1 MDFPQNR
8 HITII
13 HMRIF
18 IKLFT
23 TLVQPENLFYAWEEF
38 KRDKG
43 RKEDVLAFEK
53 NLESEIFKLYRELK
67 TGSYK
72 HSGYED
78 FFISDPKRRH
88 IHKAIVRDRVLHH
101 AIMNILYPLYDK
113 TFIDNSFSCRV
124 GKGNHKGVQ
133 ALRTMIA
140 KSSKNNTKTVY
151 ILKCDVEKFFD
162 SVHHEIL
169 IGILKERIK
178 DENLMSLLIEVIES
192 FTSDRSTLFDRVGL
206 PIGNLTSQLFANIY
220 MDRFDQYMKHV
231 LKVKYYARYTD
242 DFVVVSHD
250 REYLVS
256 LISDISK
263 FLNEQLRLGIHPK
276 KITIRKY
283 THGVDFLGYV
293 AFPNYMR
300 VRKRTMKRILRRI
313 KEKMA
318 LYKSGSLEREKLDA
332 TLFSYLGVLSHANTY
347 RFSEKLKND
356 YFLSVNNPD

>member
-1 MDFPQNR
+1 
-8 HITII
+8 
-13 HMRIF
+13 MRIF
-18 IKLFT
+18 IKLFN

-67 TGSYK
+67 TCTYK
-72 HSGYED
+72 HSGYES

-101 AIMNILYPLYDK
+101 AIMNTLYPLYDK
-113 TFIDNSFSCRV
+113 TFIDYSFSCRV
-124 GKGNHKGVQ
+124 GKGTHKGVQ
-133 ALRTMIA
+133 ALRQMIA
-140 KSSKNNTKTVY
+140 KASNNNTRTVY

-169 IGILKERIK
+169 ITILKQRIK
-178 DENLMSLLIEVIES
+178 DDQLMDLLIEVIES
-192 FTSDRSTLFDRVGL
+192 FTSERSTLFDRVGL

-220 MDRFDQYMKHV
+220 MDKFDQHMKHT

-242 DFVVVSHD
+242 DFVIISNS

-263 FLNEQLRLGIHPK
+263 FLNESLKLTIHPK

-283 THGVDFLGYV
+283 THGMDFLGYV
-293 AFPNYMR
+293 TLPHYTR
-300 VRKRTMKRILRRI
+300 VRKRTMNRISRRL
-313 KEKMA
+313 KEKMI
-318 LYKSGSLEREKLDA
+318 LYKLGSLEREKLDA

-347 RFSEKLKND
+347 KFSEKLKND